1 MKKKAILLLTALLCS
16 FIKIYGQADPGS
28 AGISFNQTNFSRN
41 QLGTLTVNVGNYSGE
56 QSSGAALSP
65 YDAVFVITIPSIFA
79 VNGTINY
86 QTGDYFN
93 LILTKQTKTVMGA
106 TEITL
111 TSPSGIPKGRQGK
124 VEIPV
129 IAVTTFTSILYATV
143 MTIPNQTSPP
153 SGNLDPSNDF
163 RYSPVFVSASLPVT
177 LTDFKA
183 LKENT
188 SVKLSWSTTEET
200 NSERFDI
207 ERSKTGKQ
215 WEIIGSIAAQGE
227 SKVRNEYYF
236 TDSNPSNGNNYYRL
250 KMIDSDQT
258 FSYSRINQLSVDNFK
273 ISVYPNPATDFIL
286 IEAADQKDVSNIQ
299 LFDINGFRVYNS
311 GEKSINAI
319 DVRNIK
325 AGIHLIKIHK
335 TDGSAWTQ
343 RILVAN
349 GR

>member
-1 MKKKAILLLTALLCS
+1 MKKKAILLLTLLCS
-16 FIKIYGQADPGS
+16 FSKIYGQADPGS
-28 AGISFNQTNFSRN
+28 SGISFNQSNFSRN
-41 QLGTLTVNVGNYSGE
+41 QLGTLTVNLGNYSGE
-56 QSSGAALSP
+56 QSYGADLGA
-65 YDAVFVITIPSIFA
+65 YDAVFVITLPSTFA
-79 VNGTINY
+79 INGTITFE
-86 QTGDYFN
+86 TGDYFN
-93 LILTKQTKTVMGA
+93 LILTKQTKTIMGA

-124 VEIPV
+124 VVIP
-129 IAVTTFTSILYATV
+129 ITAMTTFASILYATV
-143 MTIPNQTSPP
+143 LTIPNQTSPP

-163 RYSPVFVSASLPVT
+163 RYSPVFVSVPLPVN

-183 LKENT
+183 FGENT
-188 SVKLSWSTTEET
+188 SVNLSWSTTEET

-207 ERSKTGKQ
+207 ERSSTGRQ
-215 WEIIGSIAAQGE
+215 WEVIGSVAAQGE
-227 SKVRNEYYF
+227 SKAQNEYYF
-236 TDSNPSNGNNYYRL
+236 TDKNPLNGNNYYRL

-258 FSYSRINQLSVDNFK
+258 FSYSRINQLSIDNLK

-286 IEAADQKDVSNIQ
+286 IETAELKSLRNIQ
-299 LFDINGFRVYNS
+299 LFDINGFIIYNS
-311 GEKSINAI
+311 GEKITSSI

-325 AGIHLIKIHK
+325 AGTHIIKIHK